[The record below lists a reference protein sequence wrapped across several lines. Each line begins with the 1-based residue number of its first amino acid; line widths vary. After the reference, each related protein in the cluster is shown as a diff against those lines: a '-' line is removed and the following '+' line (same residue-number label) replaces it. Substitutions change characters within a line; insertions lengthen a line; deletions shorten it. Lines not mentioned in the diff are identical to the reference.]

1 MLKDTENKFRKRKED
16 EVQSQ
21 LLKSRKYK
29 ARTILNSKLR
39 EKREVRYKQKIE
51 FDKVYLVQYNS
62 LCVLKN

>member
-1 MLKDTENKFRKRKED
+1 MLKDTENKFKKKREE

-39 EKREVRYKQKIE
+39 EERETRHKQKIE
-51 FDKVYLVQYNS
+51 FSKVLYYL
-62 LCVLKN
+62 